1 MVAFTNPVKEVVASG
16 CESGLSTGSAC
27 RKESAET
34 FPTAGNSPSQSLSS
48 ARYSR
53 PICLSSRRRLYNAQ
67 PFLVTYGVSSALS
80 RRFGDYTLNWIS
92 AAKCAQ

>member
-1 MVAFTNPVKEVVASG
+1 MVAFTNPVKDVVASG
-16 CESGLSTGSAC
+16 RESGLSTGSAC

-53 PICLSSRRRLYNAQ
+53 PICLSSRRRLYNALTS
-67 PFLVTYGVSSALS
+67 LVTYGVSSALS
-80 RRFGDYTLNWIS
+80 RRFADYTV
-92 AAKCAQ
+92 K